1 MADEKTQDDVSR
13 GTDGMTD
20 DERRLAKQR
29 ARDAEQREIDR
40 AGDAER
46 AKQEK
51 ANGEPEGSRG
61 RNAEAASETKSE
73 PTKAPAKATGRG
85 TGK

>member
-1 MADEKTQDDVSR
+1 MSDIENTNQEESR
-13 GTDGMTD
+13 GDDGMTD

-29 ARDAEQREIDR
+29 ARDAEQRKVDA
-40 AGDAER
+40 AGDAVRADMER
-46 AKQEK
+46 

-61 RNAEAASETKSE
+61 RNAEPEK
-73 PTKAPAKATGRG
+73 PVKATPRKAQ